1 MNEPEP
7 SPQPDPSSSIPHEA
21 RARRRRAH
29 RMFYPSDAEG
39 QAAVLADLAR
49 RSYPSFELFIFAILG
64 GAILAAGY
72 LLDSEAVLF
81 FGVLAAPLLTSW
93 VGLSIAA
100 ITGSLRF
107 FLQTFAALLVSA
119 IIVFLIGLA
128 AGFANTALRAA
139 HPERSPPAQPHLGS
153 RTGSARHRRDPAGD
167 HLRPHRRPNPTC
179 PAWCWPTPSTCPS
192 ARRALGSGAGLEDV
206 WPQAVYVALVHFAWA
221 TFLGILDLAFM
232 RFRPRSFGGF
242 IFSLLIILAIL
253 AALLWFTGLGEAAL
267 NLANGENSP
276 GLRLP
281 RRVPRFLSL
290 TVSKSPSPRLNPSPS
305 VTLPK
310 PSVTAS
316 RTPTVDVLETP
327 AEPFTPSMTIVP
339 TPIFAQINSPE
350 GGGARVRKTPGGD
363 YLLTLSN
370 GYIVQVLG
378 ETEERMGVI
387 WVKIAVERNGERQE
401 GWIIQSLLVT
411 ATPVADW
418 EPTETLTPD
427 TIVMIAFT
435 PALLH

>member
-7 SPQPDPSSSIPHEA
+7 SPQPDPSPSIPHDA

-29 RMFYPSDAEG
+29 RMLYPSDAEG

-49 RSYPSFELFIFAILG
+49 RSFPSFELFIFAFLG

-81 FGVLAAPLLTSW
+81 FGVLVSPLLTSW

-107 FLQTFAALLVSA
+107 FLQTLAALLVSA
-119 IIVFLIGLA
+119 LIVFLIGLTAGFVNTPFEPRTLNEVHLHSRIWAPELAVLAIGAVLLVITFVRTETKPYLPSVVLAYAFYLPISA
-128 AGFANTALRAA
+128 AGFGL
-139 HPERSPPAQPHLGS
+139 
-153 RTGSARHRRDPAGD
+153 
-167 HLRPHRRPNPTC
+167 
-179 PAWCWPTPSTCPS
+179 
-192 ARRALGSGAGLEDV
+192 GAGLEGV
-206 WPQAVYVALVHFAWA
+206 WPQALYVALVHFAWA
-221 TFLGILDLAFM
+221 TFLGILTLALM

-242 IFSLLIILAIL
+242 IFSLLMILAIL

-267 NLANGENSP
+267 NLANGESPPAVTAPTNS
-276 GLRLP
+276 LLP
-281 RRVPRFLSL
+281 TAVL
-290 TVSKSPSPRLNPSPS
+290 SKSPTPKLNPSPS
-305 VTLPK
+305 ATLPQ

-316 RTPTVDVLETP
+316 RTPTVDILETP
-327 AEPFTPSMTIVP
+327 VNTFTPSITVVP
-339 TPIFAQINSPE
+339 TPIFAKIDSPE

-378 ETEERMGVI
+378 ETEERNGVI
-387 WVKIAVERNGERQE
+387 WVKIAVERDGERQE
-401 GWIIQSLLVT
+401 GWIIQSLLAT
-411 ATPVADW
+411 ATPVPYWVA
-418 EPTETLTPD
+418 TETLTP
-427 TIVMIAFT
+427 T
-435 PALLH
+435 P